1 MANPFNE
8 NASAISQAS
17 GSFKAT
23 PTAPVQATNRFQ
35 PLIDSMLRA
44 TGAKVQGNA
53 QANAEL
59 AAQQGSIDIA
69 SGEIAIADIQ
79 SSKHTTAAY
88 RKGAAVAAEQFET
101 TKALN
106 GFYDVLATDD
116 GRSMDPATFDASY
129 KELMSNVNTG
139 DSSLDNV
146 IRNNIVNNYK
156 DISEFH
162 TKQHRDWAEEDNYA
176 KNTARGQEGLKFV
189 DNMFKNGEFVESDYP
204 EMINDVLINL
214 DRSMPTADSKR
225 AMFSVLSDEAYKN
238 DNPVQAE
245 TIRSYLADNDINFT
259 PRQLA
264 SNEQARR
271 SHEARSN
278 KRTKAETDL
287 HSGMSKL
294 TQGLSSALTVAETHE
309 VVQHQ
314 LSAVTVD
321 IADRQARGE
330 DVSLPEELMLA
341 RADMAREGVYD
352 TQYGK
357 QQAANLS
364 PTFYTGGNLTQ
375 LQQSS
380 NDRKR
385 LAVDE
390 MTGFAENV
398 QWDASTLANMFGEA
412 AVKEL
417 LLIDTAKAGNVRDTE
432 TVLDAQARERDR
444 QTGTRQG
451 GAQRLPVDV
460 KATALAVE
468 AVFESNFLQKAFRFL
483 LPYGNTMADS
493 LNGFDRPA
501 GDNDKQLAHR
511 YINDAAMEAQFR
523 NPQLTAGDATA
534 SAALDV
540 MNNSVMIGEN
550 EGMLYARG
558 RNITAEI
565 GATDATAASDIVVK
579 MAKELMLDLPKDV
592 AAYYEFSPV
601 TNSVIVEISH
611 PSIQHTI
618 DLNLPLQSI
627 SNRVKADAKAKAD
640 RSTVLSQ
647 SGGGTGTLYN
657 PDDLSI

>member
-1 MANPFNE
+1 M
-8 NASAISQAS
+8 
-17 GSFKAT
+17 
-23 PTAPVQATNRFQ
+23 
-35 PLIDSMLRA
+35 
-44 TGAKVQGNA
+44 
-53 QANAEL
+53 
-59 AAQQGSIDIA
+59 
-69 SGEIAIADIQ
+69 
-79 SSKHTTAAY
+79 
-88 RKGAAVAAEQFET
+88 
-101 TKALN
+101 
-106 GFYDVLATDD
+106 
-116 GRSMDPATFDASY
+116 
-129 KELMSNVNTG
+129 
-139 DSSLDNV
+139 
-146 IRNNIVNNYK
+146 
-156 DISEFH
+156 
-162 TKQHRDWAEEDNYA
+162 
-176 KNTARGQEGLKFV
+176 
-189 DNMFKNGEFVESDYP
+189 
-204 EMINDVLINL
+204 
-214 DRSMPTADSKR
+214 
-225 AMFSVLSDEAYKN
+225 
-238 DNPVQAE
+238 
-245 TIRSYLADNDINFT
+245 
-259 PRQLA
+259 
-264 SNEQARR
+264 
-271 SHEARSN
+271 
-278 KRTKAETDL
+278 
-287 HSGMSKL
+287 
-294 TQGLSSALTVAETHE
+294 
-309 VVQHQ
+309 
-314 LSAVTVD
+314 
-321 IADRQARGE
+321 
-330 DVSLPEELMLA
+330 
-341 RADMAREGVYD
+341 
-352 TQYGK
+352 
-357 QQAANLS
+357 
-364 PTFYTGGNLTQ
+364 
-375 LQQSS
+375 
-380 NDRKR
+380 
-385 LAVDE
+385 
-390 MTGFAENV
+390 
-398 QWDASTLANMFGEA
+398 
-412 AVKEL
+412 

-468 AVFESNFLQKAFRFL
+468 AVFESNFLQKAFSFL

-565 GATDATAASDIVVK
+565 GATDATAASEIVVK

>member
-1 MANPFNE
+1 MANPFDE
-8 NASAISQAS
+8 SASAISQAS

-23 PTAPVQATNRFQ
+23 PVAPVQSVNRFQ
-35 PLIDSMLRA
+35 PLIDSIARA
-44 TGAKVQGNA
+44 AGVKVQANA

-59 AAQQGSIDIA
+59 AAQQGSIDVF
-69 SGEIAIADIQ
+69 SGEIAIKDIQ
-79 SSKHTTAAY
+79 SAKHTTAAY

-106 GFYDVLATDD
+106 GFYEVLATDD

-129 KELMSNVNTG
+129 KELMTNVNTG

-189 DNMFKNGEFVESDYP
+189 DNLFENGEFEDDFYP
-204 EMINDVLINL
+204 EMINEVLVNL
-214 DRSMPTADSKR
+214 DRSMPTDDSKR

-245 TIRSYLADNDINFT
+245 TIMNYLSDNDINFT

-271 SHEARSN
+271 SHEARAN

-294 TQGLSSALTVAETHE
+294 TRGLSSALNAAEVHE

-321 IADRQARGE
+321 VADRQSRGE
-330 DVSLPEELMLA
+330 DVSLQEELMLA

-352 TQYGK
+352 AQYGK

-398 QWDASTLANMFGEA
+398 QWDASTLANMFGES

-460 KATALAVE
+460 TATTEAVE
-468 AVFESNFLQKAFRFL
+468 AVFESNFLQRAFRFF

-523 NPQLTAGDATA
+523 NPQLTPADATA

-565 GATDATAASDIVVK
+565 GATDATAASEIVVT

-627 SNRVKADAKAKAD
+627 SDRVKADAKAKAD
-640 RSTVLSQ
+640 RSIVLSQ

-657 PDDLSI
+657 PDDLNI